1 SELAWFFW
9 IILWPVVIERIGMQ
23 PSAIDSNR
31 SAIFSAPHAVARRA
45 FFVGVPMLL
54 IRLGNFLYRTAWAI
68 SGLLLL
74 DCPAMIFAY
83 SGFAA
88 RLTNVADTIATGTSC
103 TAIACL
109 SWLAGRAMGHVL
121 DRM

>member
-1 SELAWFFW
+1 MF
-9 IILWPVVIERIGMQ
+9 
-23 PSAIDSNR
+23 
-31 SAIFSAPHAVARRA
+31 
-45 FFVGVPMLL
+45 L
-54 IRLGNFLYRTAWAI
+54 IRLGNILYRSGWAI

-74 DCPAMIFAY
+74 DCPATIFAY

-88 RLTNVADTIATGTSC
+88 KLTNLADTIATGTSC

-121 DRM
+121 ARM